1 MDDDDEVGDV
11 ELQASPRTVPS
22 SFFSHSTDKRALRE
36 EALSEL
42 KFKPGI
48 FLRTTFYELFVF
60 PLPLILCTLMEN
72 SHSATNRSFNLGG
85 SGGPFL
91 IVLWTG
97 FVCMILGLFELSDEM
112 TVYTALTC
120 IICTLSRAV
129 TLAVKYAFYGN
140 LDIYGE
146 HGLLRQTY
154 THTYRM
160 HQKLMSTFFYAA
172 NVDLSLLAHVEEI
185 YATCLRL
192 DIDLQ
197 HMELDLGSKE
207 IAQQIFTEIKA
218 IRKSVSK
225 WQQVVEE
232 KVEQHEIKTARKSAK
247 NMEGG
252 AEEKCPASDGLPL
265 GSNEDMRSKYV
276 VTGATVLEEGAAAN
290 GAGHEGTKDGE
301 QTALTMNKYAE
312 NAERDLFYRLGM
324 HFNNDECVQEKVER
338 GCVPAIYMAII
349 CERRGYYLG
358 NIWGYEFVG
367 CFFFLSTLVNLIPA
381 FIRMGMGHAAMGTT
395 HISKFLHAGQFLQ
408 MSFMWW
414 LIFYYAHS
422 PVLASYG
429 RLRFKRNV
437 TSLIS
442 SSGMKFVL
450 GKAAAGNGEDKDAPG
465 GVGQGENDSK
475 ENVAYCRLDLTNER
489 NVVAWSAIRHMSHH
503 YAAPMRMKLNIYG
516 VISLATVFLITAM
529 PTIGVTVFGIGTF
542 PIPEHIGN
550 IVRALLVGFSLICS
564 TLYAYCVDYYDMHI
578 RDAVSRNQQHVQAKL
593 AHANAADHDRISRL
607 RNCNMMLTTAL
618 KQISV
623 AHKAHPEKVLM
634 LRADP
639 AVCSIIIT
647 VLSAALI
654 FDVIRLQNSVQSYRQ
669 GIGL

>member
-1 MDDDDEVGDV
+1 MSRDDEEGDI
-11 ELQASPRTVPS
+11 EMQASRRSVPS
-22 SFFSHSTDKRALRE
+22 SFFSHSTDKRALRD
-36 EALSEL
+36 EAMSEL

-48 FLRTTFYELFVF
+48 FFRTIIYESFVF

-72 SHSATNRSFNLGG
+72 SHSAANRSFRFGG

-91 IVLWTG
+91 LVLWSG
-97 FVCMILGLFELSDEM
+97 FVCMILGLLDLSDEV

-120 IICTLSRAV
+120 IICTLSRAF

-140 LDIYGE
+140 LDIYGG
-146 HGLLRQTY
+146 HGLLNQSY
-154 THTYRM
+154 THTDRM
-160 HQKLMSTFFYAA
+160 QQKLMSVFFYANA
-172 NVDLSLLAHVEEI
+172 VDLNLLAHVEEI

-192 DIDLQ
+192 DVDLQ

-207 IAQQIFTEIKA
+207 IAQQVFTEIKA
-218 IRKSVSK
+218 IRKSLSG
-225 WQQVVEE
+225 WQKGVEE
-232 KVEQHEIKTARKSAK
+232 KVEKRMRKKTQKSAK
-247 NMEGG
+247 KLDGG
-252 AEEKCPASDGLPL
+252 TEEKVPAVNGLPS
-265 GSNEDMRSKYV
+265 GSHEAVHSKYV
-276 VTGATVLEEGAAAN
+276 VTGAMVVEEGATVSE
-290 GAGHEGTKDGE
+290 AGHEETKGGGE
-301 QTALTMNKYAE
+301 RIALTMNKYAE
-312 NAERDLFYRLGM
+312 NAEKDLFYRLGM
-324 HFNNDECVQEKVER
+324 HFSNDESVQEQVER
-338 GCVPAIYMAII
+338 GCVPATYMAIL

-358 NIWGYEFVG
+358 NIWGYEFFG
-367 CFFFLSTLVNLIPA
+367 CFFVLSSLVNLVPA
-381 FIRMGMGHAAMGTT
+381 FIRIGMGQAAMGTT

-408 MSFMWW
+408 MDFMWW

-429 RLRFKRNV
+429 RLRFKKSV

-450 GKAAAGNGEDKDAPG
+450 GKAAAGNEVGNSAPAA
-465 GVGQGENDSK
+465 VGNGIK

-489 NVVAWSAIRHMSHH
+489 NVVAWNAIRHMSHH

-542 PIPEHIGN
+542 PIPEHVGN
-550 IVRALLVGFSLICS
+550 IVRALLVGFSLIFS
-564 TLYAYCVDYYDMHI
+564 TLYAYFVDYYDMHI
-578 RDAVSRNQQHVQAKL
+578 RDAVSRNQQHVQAEL
-593 AHANAADHDRISRL
+593 AHASAADQARIGRL
-607 RNCNMMLTTAL
+607 RNCNMMLTTTL

-639 AVCSIIIT
+639 AVCSLIVTI
-647 VLSAALI
+647 LSAALI
-654 FDVIRLQNSVQSYRQ
+654 FDVIRLQNSVEGYRQ
-669 GIGL
+669 DKIGV